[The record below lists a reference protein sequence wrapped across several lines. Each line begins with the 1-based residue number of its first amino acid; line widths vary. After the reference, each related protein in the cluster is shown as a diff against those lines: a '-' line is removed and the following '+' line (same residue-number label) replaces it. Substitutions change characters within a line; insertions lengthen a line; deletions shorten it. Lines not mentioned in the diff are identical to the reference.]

1 MYHYKECG
9 LPNVWLE
16 NGYKV
21 KQTPYGEAVSVVDA
35 DGLLK
40 MLAEKVAC
48 KTGRLT
54 GRELWFIRS
63 VLCLSQKNMARLLG
77 TTEQSLSLWE
87 RQGRM
92 PKASEAIARMLALE
106 HLGGNP
112 TIAELIERINTV
124 ERMVN
129 QRLVAKERRNAWTSK
144 ITTDQIEDAVAA

>member
-21 KQTPYGEAVSVVDA
+21 KETAYGEAVSVVDA
-35 DGLLK
+35 DGLLRE
-40 MLAEKVAC
+40 LASNLAC
-48 KTGRLT
+48 KNGRLT

-92 PKASEAIARMLALE
+92 PKASEALARALALE

-112 TIAELIERINTV
+112 KIAELIDRINTV

-129 QRLVAKERRNAWTSK
+129 QRFVAKERRKAWTSK
-144 ITTDQIEDAVAA
+144 LTAQDVQEAVTA

>member
-21 KQTPYGEAVSVVDA
+21 KQTSYGDAVSVVDA
-35 DGLLK
+35 DGLLRE
-40 MLAEKVAC
+40 LAHNLAC
-48 KTGRLT
+48 KKGRFT
-54 GRELWFIRS
+54 GRELWFVRS

-87 RQGRM
+87 RKGRM
-92 PKASEAIARMLALE
+92 PKASEALARALTLE

-112 TIAELIERINTV
+112 KIGELIDRINTV

-129 QRLVAKERRNAWTSK
+129 QRFVAKERRKAWTSK
-144 ITTDQIEDAVAA
+144 LTTLDVKEAELA

>member
-35 DGLLK
+35 DGLQRV
-40 MLAEKVAC
+40 LAKNLAS
-48 KTGRLT
+48 KNGRLT

-92 PKASEAIARMLALE
+92 PKASEAIARVLAME
-106 HLGGNP
+106 HVGGNP
-112 TIAELIERINTV
+112 NIAELIDRINTV
-124 ERMVN
+124 DRMVN
-129 QRLVAKERRNAWTSK
+129 QRLVAKERRQSWSSK
-144 ITTDQIEDAVAA
+144 LEAPLPEAIQA